1 MLCMCV
7 CMCARVCVRIRVWT
21 TWHALWRF
29 FVIIRSVFTYISYH
43 SVHPDIL
50 SVLICALRHTF
61 DITVGNLTYL
71 CYDYVHSDILLI
83 LFCAF
88 WHTFL
93 YHCMCSYILFDIIL
107 CILTYFLY
115 SSVCFWLLTFVDIQH
130 KCM

>member
-1 MLCMCV
+1 MYVCV
-7 CMCARVCVRIRVWT
+7 CVRARVCARIRVWT
-21 TWHALWRF
+21 TCHALWRI

-88 WHTFL
+88 WHTFS
-93 YHCMCSYILFDIIL
+93 YHCMCSYILFYIIL